1 MVAKVLDLNNLSS
14 QQQPF
19 VLLNNGSEVWAT
31 ILLLSAIM
39 HRKVIHVIF
48 FIFFLPD
55 LQDHSL
61 LRSRNFATMV
71 IWHDNFSPLLQSL
84 QTLQESCV
92 YIHLLKLSAEWAQIY
107 MHPRLKW
114 ETIYIYIYFLTIWQF
129 IKMCSENP
137 LLWPGHDNTCTLYW
151 KYLNLN

>member
-71 IWHDNFSPLLQSL
+71 I
-84 QTLQESCV
+84 
-92 YIHLLKLSAEWAQIY
+92 
-107 MHPRLKW
+107 
-114 ETIYIYIYFLTIWQF
+114 
-129 IKMCSENP
+129 
-137 LLWPGHDNTCTLYW
+137 
-151 KYLNLN
+151 